1 MTKQQVC
8 TRCVMDTTDPE
19 ITFDE
24 HGVCNHCHNYDKGV
38 KALVFSGKAG
48 EQKLAALVRDIKA
61 SVPPSQK
68 YNCLIGVS
76 GGVDSSYVAYLC
88 KEFGLSPLAFHLDN
102 EWNDPISVKNIEAIV
117 GKLGIDL
124 VTKKVD
130 WNEYRDLQLAFLYA
144 SVPDCEVPTD
154 YALNSTFHELAT
166 QHNIKYIINGCNI
179 RTESHLPRTWS
190 QGHFD
195 WKYIES
201 VNKRYGHT
209 ELKSYTP
216 SSPIGLYMDSVK
228 HKVVSVLN
236 YIDYN
241 KSTAMRVLESRL
253 GWKYYGGKHYESI
266 YTRFYQGYILP
277 KKFGFD
283 KRKMHFSSLICSGEM
298 DRKVALLELE
308 KEPYPLELQ
317 YSDLDT
323 VCKKF
328 GISSK
333 EFERI
338 MNQPVKKFSD
348 YDSYTNSTVRNIART
363 MRDNLIRPFLPG

>member
-1 MTKQQVC
+1 
-8 TRCVMDTTDPE
+8 MDTTDPE
-19 ITFDE
+19 IVFDE
-24 HGVCNHCHNYDKGV
+24 TGVCNHCHDYDRKV
-38 KALVFSGKAG
+38 ASQVFSGKKG
-48 EQKLAALVRDIKA
+48 EQKLVSLVQDIKS
-61 SVPPSQK
+61 SVPKHQK
-68 YNCLIGVS
+68 YNCLIGLS
-76 GGVDSSYVAYLC
+76 GGVDSSYVAYLV
-88 KEFGLSPLAFHLDN
+88 KEYGLSPLAFHLDN
-102 EWNDPISVKNIEAIV
+102 EWNDPISVKNITHITE
-117 GKLGIDL
+117 KLGIDL

-154 YALNSTFHELAT
+154 YALNTTFHELADLYS
-166 QHNIKYIINGCNI
+166 IRYIINGCNI

-195 WKYIES
+195 WKYIDS
-201 VNKRYGHT
+201 INKKFGHT
-209 ELKSYTP
+209 ELTSYTRT
-216 SSPIGLYMDSVK
+216 SPVTLYTNAFR

-241 KSTAMRVLESRL
+241 KKDAMRVLESRF
-253 GWKYYGGKHYESI
+253 GWNYYGGKHYESI

-298 DRKVALLELE
+298 NRAFALQELR
-308 KEPYPLELQ
+308 KEPYPLEQQ
-317 YSDLDT
+317 YDDLRT

-328 GISSK
+328 GVSLK

-338 MNQPVKKFSD
+338 MNLPVKKFSD
-348 YDSYTNSTVRNIART
+348 YSSYTNSMLAKGARVVR
-363 MRDNLIRPFLPG
+363 DSCIRPFLS